1 MHGHAIEASLL
12 FMQDQG
18 SPTKRRRLM
27 PTSPAAHSLV
37 QQRGLP
43 RPQVTAAAPT
53 PPSTVQGGQRH
64 TSRLQVGPETQ

>member
-12 FMQDQG
+12 CMQDQG

-53 PPSTVQGGQRH
+53 LPSTVQGSQRH